1 MTGKATK
8 SGSTRWLVAFDDE
21 SLPDE
26 GMYETSF
33 GAVVGKAPESSKS
46 KTRLATKTGSK
57 RVKNPKRVSGSHST
71 RSSGATPS
79 VSPSTAKNKNH
90 DVSTKESPAVMVSS
104 EDSNQPIEGKRN
116 KKKRKATSSTS
127 EDPQPEQEQEQ
138 QEASDS
144 SETKNKAAAAR
155 AARRLRRQALVEE
168 EHSKRMLYQDTHPA
182 SKKAKTGDNN
192 KDENVVKVPMLTG
205 TLFLYRGARP
215 RAEFVFKK

>member
-71 RSSGATPS
+71 RSSGAIPS
-79 VSPSTAKNKNH
+79 VSPSTAKNKSH
-90 DVSTKESPAVMVSS
+90 DASTKESPAVMVSS
-104 EDSNQPIEGKRN
+104 EDSNQPTDGKRN
-116 KKKRKATSSTS
+116 KKKRKAASSTS
-127 EDPQPEQEQEQ
+127 EDPQPEQEQQ

-155 AARRLRRQALVEE
+155 AARSLRRQAMVEE